1 MATRRKNAGLT
12 LRRNSQM
19 LSMVMKQGGM
29 SRVKAK
35 ALKKS
40 NYKKFKALYA
50 KAGGDSVRKERQSTR
65 KARFTAVSA
74 TWGKTTKA
82 KSTRKAAKTAK
93 PKSTR
98 TTAKGAKRIVTAK
111 NGRKMHYVGGKLV
124 SAAAYKSAK
133 ANPRRSNGR
142 KYGKSTRKGQVR
154 KTARPAYQGLKLNP
168 NGGSTGIMP
177 IDAATKLVDQVP
189 LVGST
194 VAPYVAP
201 LVVGAGSAAISF
213 YLMREFGPKL
223 PEKLQPFGY
232 SLGGVVA
239 GTAVAAAPVGKLQS
253 RRLVA
258 AGLVTVGAAID
269 LYRYLMTMSAEEAEG
284 ASGAEASAEEA
295 LNGFGSWE
303 LNGQPYGAL
312 ELIENPG
319 YGTYEYTGQ
328 GALNGYGAY
337 EYTGKGALN
346 GYGALELDYS
356 DASLGD
362 AYASPGDFGAD
373 ELRAFRGGPQHWRK
387 YFGQSARRARG
398 VRSAQSRHAGKP
410 GHRWGWLI
418 KLIGFD
424 KARGLAQLQPAQR
437 VQVIEGLKA
446 QALQALP
453 ELMDQAQ
460 STEDSGSFIAPPS
473 EDMFQVANGADGPSG
488 ADGVGGYGSLL
499 FTGNP
504 Y

>member
-1 MATRRKNAGLT
+1 
-12 LRRNSQM
+12 
-19 LSMVMKQGGM
+19 M
-29 SRVKAK
+29 SRAKAK
-35 ALKKS
+35 ALKSS
-40 NYKKFKALYA
+40 NNKKFKALYK
-50 KAGGDSVRKERQSTR
+50 KAGGETER
-65 KARFTAVSA
+65 KARQASRPERSKAWKVKVFGGSTKPKKAAPKKATRKSVKGKRSTLGKDGRKYYFVDGKRVTAAVYS
-74 TWGKTTKA
+74 KA
-82 KSTRKAAKTAK
+82 K
-93 PKSTR
+93 
-98 TTAKGAKRIVTAK
+98 V
-111 NGRKMHYVGGKLV
+111 
-124 SAAAYKSAK
+124 
-133 ANPRRSNGR
+133 NPRRRNGT
-142 KYGKSTRKGQVR
+142 KKGQVR
-154 KTARPAYQGLKLNP
+154 KTARPAYMRNGTKKGQVRKTSRRAYQGLKLNP

-177 IDAATKLVDQVP
+177 IDAATKMVDQVP

-201 LVVGAGSAAISF
+201 LVVGAGSAAVSF

-223 PEKLQPFGY
+223 PEKMQPFGY

-239 GTAVAAAPVGKLQS
+239 GTAVAAIPVGKVQS

-269 LYRYLMTMSAEEAEG
+269 LYRYLMTMSAEDAES

-303 LNGQPYGAL
+303 YTGQGALNGYAGL

-319 YGTYEYTGQ
+319 YGALEYTGQ
-328 GALNGYGAY
+328 GALNGYGAL
-337 EYTGKGALN
+337 EYTGQGALN

-437 VQVIEGLKA
+437 MQVINGLKA
-446 QALQALP
+446 QALEALP
-453 ELMDQAQ
+453 ELMSQAS
-460 STEDSGSFIAPPS
+460 STEESGSFIAPPS
-473 EDMFQVANGADGPSG
+473 EDLFQVANGADGPSG